1 MSFSDDPFP
10 SGWEIATSNYLV
22 SNESNGED
30 VFESLDLD
38 LGPGGEKVI
47 EIKMG
52 VYIIRKVGPLA
63 INFSLINSHSL
74 LMWLTLRK
82 TKVKDYGWNF
92 ILPYGN
98 HNLRSQIFI
107 GHLYLIEWLIDFL
120 LLI

>member
-52 VYIIRKVGPLA
+52 VYIIRKEGPLA
-63 INFSLINSHSL
+63 INILVSLI
-74 LMWLTLRK
+74 RI
-82 TKVKDYGWNF
+82 VF
-92 ILPYGN
+92 
-98 HNLRSQIFI
+98 
-107 GHLYLIEWLIDFL
+107 
-120 LLI
+120 

>member
-47 EIKMG
+47 KG
-52 VYIIRKVGPLA
+52 GGGQWGALA
-63 INFSLINSHSL
+63 PSPSKNSVCFRL
-74 LMWLTLRK
+74 
-82 TKVKDYGWNF
+82 F
-92 ILPYGN
+92 
-98 HNLRSQIFI
+98 
-107 GHLYLIEWLIDFL
+107 
-120 LLI
+120 